1 MANNPSDHALAK
13 YENVILASK
22 SPRRSEILYEHG
34 VKALIMPGDVDESLP
49 PGISFV
55 DAVKML
61 SYKKALA
68 AATRPDIEEVKG
80 LSLIVAA
87 DTVVYKDE
95 IMGKPK
101 DAEDAFRMLSSLR
114 ASKHCVASGVTL
126 IEIKDGAPRLDDV
139 KSFVEITEIVCGDYS
154 DEEINEYIATDEPFD
169 KAGSYAI
176 QGGFRKYISEFHG
189 DYENVVGLPY
199 SRMIAELAK

>member
-1 MANNPSDHALAK
+1 M
-13 YENVILASK
+13 
-22 SPRRSEILYEHG
+22 
-34 VKALIMPGDVDESLP
+34 
-49 PGISFV
+49 
-55 DAVKML
+55 
-61 SYKKALA
+61 
-68 AATRPDIEEVKG
+68 
-80 LSLIVAA
+80 
-87 DTVVYKDE
+87 
-95 IMGKPK
+95 
-101 DAEDAFRMLSSLR
+101 
-114 ASKHCVASGVTL
+114 ASGVTL
-126 IEIKDGAPRLDDV
+126 IEIKDGSPRLDDV

>member
-1 MANNPSDHALAK
+1 MSNNPPDHALAK
-13 YENVILASK
+13 YDNVILASK
-22 SPRRSEILYEHG
+22 SPRRSDILYEHG
-34 VKALIMPGDVDESLP
+34 VKTLIMPGDVDESLP

-61 SYKKALA
+61 SYKKALS

-80 LSLIVAA
+80 LSLIIAA

-101 DAEDAFRMLSSLR
+101 DAGDAFRMLSSLR
-114 ASKHCVASGVTL
+114 ASKHYVASGVTL
-126 IEIKDGAPRLDDV
+126 IEIEDGSPRLDDV

-154 DEEINEYIATDEPFD
+154 DEEINEYIATGEPFD

-176 QGGFRKYISEFHG
+176 QGGFRKYISEFRG

-199 SRMIAELAK
+199 NRMIAELAK